1 VQYTLV
7 GLALAMFFL
16 LLTALSEHIAFALAY
31 LSATSACVTLIGAYV
46 GYVMR
51 SASMGV
57 AFGTALGGLFGVLY
71 MLLRAEDY
79 ALLAGSILLFV
90 LLAALMLIT
99 RRVDWYQVTQ
109 RAAEP
114 ARA

>member
-1 VQYTLV
+1 
-7 GLALAMFFL
+7 MFFL

-31 LSATSACVTLIGAYV
+31 TVATLACVTLIGAYV

-51 SASMGV
+51 SAAMGS
-57 AFGTALGGLFGVLY
+57 AFGAALGALFGVLY

-90 LLAALMLIT
+90 LLAALMLAT
-99 RRVDWYQVTQ
+99 RRVDWYELTR
-109 RAAEP
+109 RASE
-114 ARA
+114 ARG